1 MFFVCLSLDKSSK
14 KSFQSETEKKFCLFS
29 GNKKPTNPLPPFP
42 QTEMVVLFSHRVE
55 KQHNAQVRANCG
67 FGGIEQKDFCVRDLL
82 KFLGLPKVNFPK

>member
-1 MFFVCLSLDKSSK
+1 LTNLQKKVFNRKQKKNFVYFPGTKNQQIPFHLS
-14 KSFQSETEKKFCLFS
+14 
-29 GNKKPTNPLPPFP
+29 P

-55 KQHNAQVRANCG
+55 KQRNAQVRANCG